1 MNRQQRKTI
10 AVFGGSLAPEGEQLY
25 RRARLLGAALA
36 TGGFAVA
43 NGAYGGVMEAVGR
56 GAHEVGGHVHGVG
69 CNIFSSREPHPYV
82 SELQMTDDLYD
93 RTRRLIEIADGC
105 VVLDGK
111 SGTLAEFSQV
121 WALHRAGCVGRYPV
135 VFLSA
140 AWSQL
145 YEMMVEQQLIEP
157 DQQAMTHCI
166 EHPDDVDEAVR
177 CLRRHLT
184 EK

>member
-1 MNRQQRKTI
+1 MDRQQRKTI

-25 RRARLLGAALA
+25 RRARRLGAALA
-36 TGGFAVA
+36 GAGFAVA

-56 GAHEVGGHVHGVG
+56 GAHEAGGHVHGVG
-69 CNIFSSREPHPYV
+69 CHIFSSRAPHPYV
-82 SELQMTDDLYD
+82 HELRMTEDLHD
-93 RTRRLIEIADGC
+93 RTRLLIEIADGC

-140 AWSQL
+140 AWSRL
-145 YEMMVEQQLIEP
+145 YRIMVEQQLIEA
-157 DQQAMTHCI
+157 DQQAMTHCV
-166 EHPDDVDEAVR
+166 EHHDDVDEVVR
-177 CLRRHLT
+177 CLRSHLT